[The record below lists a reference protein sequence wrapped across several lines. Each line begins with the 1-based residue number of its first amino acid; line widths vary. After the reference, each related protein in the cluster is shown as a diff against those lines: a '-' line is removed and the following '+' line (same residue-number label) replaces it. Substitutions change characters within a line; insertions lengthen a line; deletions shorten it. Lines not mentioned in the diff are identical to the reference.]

1 MLPLPQ
7 RHSLV
12 MQTREAVREGIA
24 AGLWK
29 NLLPG
34 ERELSRRL
42 QVSRPTLRTALKL
55 LEREGLLAVGQN
67 KRTVIGKTRALKPRS
82 RKDSVAFVTKMPL
95 NAISRNRIFLIDYM
109 QRALHE
115 QGLRLEIV
123 AHPDF
128 GTNHPSR
135 AIKHLGERGDFKA
148 FILLMSSRA
157 VQEWFCERSLPAIS
171 LGSVYDGIPM
181 PSIDTDYRSMGHH
194 AAGVF
199 LRHGH
204 RRAAWII
211 PEANHAGDLETE
223 QSFIETFRGSGN
235 KTVTCRIIR
244 HGESS
249 ADLIQKL
256 TSVLRAK
263 DRPTAFFVVN
273 RLATTAIV
281 TELYSRGLRIPRDV
295 SLISRDYDQSLEWI
309 RPSIAHYV
317 PPVRRIASGI
327 CRLVSE
333 VADSGGV
340 RQQHIRIIPEF
351 CKAESIA
358 AADR

>member
-29 NLLPG
+29 NQLPG

-55 LEREGLLAVGQN
+55 LEREGLLAVGRN
-67 KRTVIGKTRALKPRS
+67 KRTVIGKTRTLKPRS

-128 GTNHPSR
+128 GTNRPSR
-135 AIKHLGERGDFKA
+135 AIKHLQERGNFKA

-157 VQEWFCERSLPAIS
+157 IQEWFCERSLPAIS
-171 LGSVYDGIPM
+171 LGPFTMEFRCPRSTPTTDPWATMRPGCFFAMGI
-181 PSIDTDYRSMGHH
+181 G
-194 AAGVF
+194 A
-199 LRHGH
+199 RHGSSRKQTMPAIW
-204 RRAAWII
+204 RRSKASSRPFGG
-211 PEANHAGDLETE
+211 PEIKRPRAG
-223 QSFIETFRGSGN
+223 SSG
-235 KTVTCRIIR
+235 TASQARI
-244 HGESS
+244 
-249 ADLIQKL
+249 
-256 TSVLRAK
+256 
-263 DRPTAFFVVN
+263 
-273 RLATTAIV
+273 
-281 TELYSRGLRIPRDV
+281 
-295 SLISRDYDQSLEWI
+295 
-309 RPSIAHYV
+309 
-317 PPVRRIASGI
+317 
-327 CRLVSE
+327 
-333 VADSGGV
+333 
-340 RQQHIRIIPEF
+340 
-351 CKAESIA
+351 
-358 AADR
+358 

>member
-1 MLPLPQ
+1 
-7 RHSLV
+7 
-12 MQTREAVREGIA
+12 MQTREAVREGVA
-24 AGLWK
+24 SGLWK
-29 NLLPG
+29 NQLPS
-34 ERELSRRL
+34 ERELCSRL

-55 LEREGLLAVGQN
+55 LEREGLLAVDQN
-67 KRTVIGKTRALKPRS
+67 KRTVIGKTRALKPQI
-82 RKDSVAFVTKMPL
+82 RKDCIAICTKMPL

-115 QGLRLEIV
+115 QGLRLEVV

-128 GTNHPSR
+128 GTNRPSR
-135 AIKHLGERGDFKA
+135 AIKHLRERGEFKA

-157 VQEWFCERSLPAIS
+157 IQEWFCERSLPAIS

-181 PSIDTDYRSMGHH
+181 PSIDTDYRSMGQH

-204 RRAAWII
+204 RHAAWII

-223 QSFIETFRGSGN
+223 QSFIETLRESGN
-235 KTVTCRIIR
+235 KTASCRIIR

-249 ADLIQKL
+249 ADLIQQL
-256 TSVLRAK
+256 TSVLGKK
-263 DRPTAFFVVN
+263 DPPTAFFVVN

-281 TELYSRGLRIPRDV
+281 TELYSRGLRLPRNV

-317 PPVRRIASGI
+317 HPVRRIASGI

-333 VADSGGV
+333 VVDSGVV

-358 AADR
+358 AVPDR